1 MRILPQLNVLP
12 RDFSRPEERRPAARE
27 SRGPSEAVKLG
38 KVVFD
43 PVAAP
48 SLVHVPDRL
57 AQEI

>member
-12 RDFSRPEERRPAARE
+12 WDFSGPEERGPAAPE
-27 SRGPSEAVKLG
+27 SRGSPKAVKLA

-43 PVAAP
+43 PVAA
-48 SLVHVPDRL
+48 SSFVHVPDRL